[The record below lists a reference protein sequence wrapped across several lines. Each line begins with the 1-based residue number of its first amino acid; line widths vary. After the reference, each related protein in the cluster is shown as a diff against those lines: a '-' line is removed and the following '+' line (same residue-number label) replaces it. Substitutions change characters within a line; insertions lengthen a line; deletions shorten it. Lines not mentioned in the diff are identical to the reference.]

1 MREVL
6 AHAFALLQGLQH
18 RGVGVGAGALVAAVL
33 VDALHQRPAGGGHV
47 EGVVRALQRKKVRQ
61 YSRPRVSDD
70 NAFVES
76 LFRTAKYRP
85 QYPEAGFADL
95 QAARQWASNFVH
107 WYNHEHR
114 HSGIRWRHAGA
125 CHAGLDQQILQVRHA
140 LYAQAREDNPLRWS
154 GPTRDWS
161 LIKTVTLNP
170 ERTEVQ
176 NAALTRSITQPMAA

>member
-1 MREVL
+1 M
-6 AHAFALLQGLQH
+6 LQGLQH

-125 CHAGLDQQILQVRHA
+125 APCRTGPTDFASTPR
-140 LYAQAREDNPLRWS
+140 PLRPS
-154 GPTRDWS
+154 PRRQ
-161 LIKTVTLNP
+161 P
-170 ERTEVQ
+170 
-176 NAALTRSITQPMAA
+176 AALVWPHARLVTHQNRHPQP